1 MRHRVLQSH
10 PSRRRLADPYEPRNQ
25 AAGDPQRKG
34 EAGGTA
40 WRGKCP
46 LLGSS
51 ETGWCCSARRSNVDR
66 VPPCP
71 ILYSTNPYLS
81 LEVGEL
87 FRRDQVHVVWCSE
100 IFDPRTSASSA
111 PGSMVAPS
119 SSPRAIADQLAR
131 DVRGEDT
138 HSALIKR
145 YRRTFRGLA
154 TNLYAD
160 GLLTADRAE
169 ELRAL
174 ASRQSFRIWRPLIY
188 VIPRASLEAAGRLQ
202 PVPPAKRAGHGPEY
216 RITDLRRD
224 EFDVL
229 EWMND

>member
-1 MRHRVLQSH
+1 MRHWCFRATHRAGALPIPTSPESVGWRSAKGRARQAERRGAANA
-10 PSRRRLADPYEPRNQ
+10 PSR
-25 AAGDPQRKG
+25 
-34 EAGGTA
+34 
-40 WRGKCP
+40 
-46 LLGSS
+46 SS

-66 VPPCP
+66 VPPGP

-81 LEVGEL
+81 FEVGEL

-119 SSPRAIADQLAR
+119 SSPRAIADQLAQ

-154 TNLYAD
+154 TSFYTD

-216 RITDLRRD
+216 RITDLKRD